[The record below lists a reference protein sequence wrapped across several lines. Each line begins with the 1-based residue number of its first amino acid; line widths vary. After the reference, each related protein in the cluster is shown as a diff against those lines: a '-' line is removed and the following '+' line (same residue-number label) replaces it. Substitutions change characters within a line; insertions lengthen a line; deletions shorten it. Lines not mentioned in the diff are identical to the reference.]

1 MPSPQA
7 VTAARVTAALKPAL
21 SDAVAAAIVADSADP
36 ASFVAECLLKCP
48 AQTTS
53 EQPTRPSE
61 SESPSSEP
69 AGGMEDLEPDRDRAD
84 VPRPQ
89 PTTELLLPAGWP
101 ATFHDRFSLLVSR
114 HAFDGWAAQ
123 PSPCC
128 GAASV
133 AGACNAALGLAH
145 DAPLALT
152 HLHVAALYH
161 RSLIEKAAKCEG
173 AAARLLRVPSLAPAL
188 DALRAALQRDGLS
201 LGGRKEQ
208 ACKGKAALLRL
219 RAVCEEHVTQAP
231 AAAEATEAA
240 TEAEATEAE
249 AATTPAEAERQM
261 WTELWDVLLPV
272 RGPALG
278 EVGAASSQAQ
288 AQGGAAEGEGGPE
301 GEGEEKEDEP
311 VAGDDFGGKVRT
323 EIKALLSRLGGAEQL
338 APTQPRLC
346 TFFVGNWGMHS
357 ALEPSPPTCPPSPR
371 PHPRLEPS
379 PGMHLAVRELASSV
393 TFDADADADADAD
406 PRLVSLRG
414 GGAARAALCARLR
427 CRTLVGIKVKGQ
439 VAPPILLRKADSAER
454 VEEAW
459 GAFKAA
465 FSAPRTCLLLHQKN
479 HYSLVFALREWTE
492 PPPAE
497 DAATV
502 AANDDGAP
510 REGRRVR
517 ELLTCRKGQRPTVWI
532 DWTEVH
538 RCISGWSGYAVMQ
551 ISAPPAAAEM

>member
-1 MPSPQA
+1 
-7 VTAARVTAALKPAL
+7 
-21 SDAVAAAIVADSADP
+21 
-36 ASFVAECLLKCP
+36 
-48 AQTTS
+48 
-53 EQPTRPSE
+53 
-61 SESPSSEP
+61 
-69 AGGMEDLEPDRDRAD
+69 MEELEPDRDRAD

-249 AATTPAEAERQM
+249 AATTPAEGVPAPAEAERQM
-261 WTELWDVLLPV
+261 WTELWEVLLPV

-311 VAGDDFGGKVRT
+311 AAGDDFGGKVRT
-323 EIKALLSRLGGAEQL
+323 ELKALLSRLGGAEQL

-357 ALEPSPPTCPPSPR
+357 ALEPSPPN
-371 PHPRLEPS
+371 
-379 PGMHLAVRELASSV
+379 
-393 TFDADADADADAD
+393 
-406 PRLVSLRG
+406 
-414 GGAARAALCARLR
+414 
-427 CRTLVGIKVKGQ
+427 
-439 VAPPILLRKADSAER
+439 LLS
-454 VEEAW
+454 
-459 GAFKAA
+459 
-465 FSAPRTCLLLHQKN
+465 
-479 HYSLVFALREWTE
+479 
-492 PPPAE
+492 
-497 DAATV
+497 
-502 AANDDGAP
+502 
-510 REGRRVR
+510 
-517 ELLTCRKGQRPTVWI
+517 
-532 DWTEVH
+532 
-538 RCISGWSGYAVMQ
+538 
-551 ISAPPAAAEM
+551 